1 MRRAGHNPTDIEVLD
16 IINKIDNETGGLD
29 FEVNDGHCQ
38 YDDNDRSMQEFC
50 YVMQDISKDEDL
62 ETGYKETFRVF
73 SKDEEGCITADEIML
88 VTLCLISASLSFC
101 IGLLLNISLARS
113 KPQR

>member
-29 FEVNDGHCQ
+29 FEANCDVFFTVTCNQ
-38 YDDNDRSMQEFC
+38 TMQEFC
-50 YVMQDISKDEDL
+50 YVMQNISKDEDL

-73 SKDEEGCITADEIML
+73 SKDEEGCIPADEI
-88 VTLCLISASLSFC
+88 
-101 IGLLLNISLARS
+101 
-113 KPQR
+113 K